1 VHLAFDIFQGIGIAA
16 ALGIRP
22 YLPSLA
28 VGGLAA
34 AGVEIHFTHTQY
46 HFLQAI
52 PFLLVMVV
60 GTVLLAIMESRS
72 RLDGRFRTPVLAA
85 FSMVLGA
92 MFFAGSLARG
102 GYSPAPGF
110 LGGLLCAGVGLA
122 ASRPFLARLRTRLDA
137 QSASVGVPVIA
148 EGSALVIAVLS
159 VLAPPLGLVALVALL
174 WLLWSG
180 SGREETKYAGL
191 RILR

>member
-22 YLPSLA
+22 CLPSLA
-28 VGGLAA
+28 VGLLAA

-46 HFLQAI
+46 HFLQAA
-52 PFLLVMVV
+52 PFLVVMLV
-60 GTVLLAIMESRS
+60 GALLLAILESRAS
-72 RLDGRFRTPVLAA
+72 LDGRFRTPVLAA
-85 FSMVLGA
+85 LSLVLGA

-110 LGGLLCAGVGLA
+110 IAGLLCAGVGLA
-122 ASRPFLARLRTRLDA
+122 ASRPFLARLRSRLDP
-137 QSASVGVPVIA
+137 QSAGVGIPVIA
-148 EGSALVIAVLS
+148 EGGALATAVLS

-180 SGREETKYAGL
+180 RGREDQKYAGL

>member
-1 VHLAFDIFQGIGIAA
+1 VHLAFDIFQGIGISA

-34 AGVEIHFTHTQY
+34 GGVEIHFTHTQY
-46 HFLQAI
+46 HFLQAV
-52 PFLLVMVV
+52 PFLVVMVV
-60 GTVLLAIMESRS
+60 AAVLLGILESRS
-72 RLDGRFRTPVLAA
+72 TLDGRFRAPVLAA

-110 LGGLLCAGVGLA
+110 IGGLICAGVGLG
-122 ASRPFLARLRTRLDA
+122 ASRPFLARLRSRLDT
-137 QSASVGVPVIA
+137 QSAGVGVPVIA
-148 EGSALVIAVLS
+148 EGSALLVAVLS
-159 VLAPPLGLVALVALL
+159 VLAPPLGLVALLGLL
-174 WLLWSG
+174 WLLL
-180 SGREETKYAGL
+180 SGRGREDTKYAGL

>member
-28 VGGLAA
+28 VGALAA
-34 AGVEIHFTHTQY
+34 GDVEIHFTHTQY

-52 PFLLVMVV
+52 PFLVAMAVAAVV
-60 GTVLLAIMESRS
+60 LGILESR
-72 RLDGRFRTPVLAA
+72 RTLDGRVGTPVLAA

-92 MFFAGSLARG
+92 CFFAGSLARAG
-102 GYSPAPGF
+102 HSPAPGF
-110 LGGLLCAGVGLA
+110 LAGLVCAGIGLA
-122 ASRPFLARLRTRLDA
+122 ASRPFLARLRSRLDA
-137 QSASVGVPVIA
+137 QSAGVGVPVIA
-148 EGSALVIAVLS
+148 EGSALVTAILS
-159 VLAPPLGLVALVALL
+159 VLAPPLGLVALLALI

-180 SGREETKYAGL
+180 RGREDTKYAGL

>member
-1 VHLAFDIFQGIGIAA
+1 VHLAFDIFQGIGIAL

-28 VGGLAA
+28 VGALAA

-46 HFLQAI
+46 HFLQAA
-52 PFLLVMVV
+52 PFLLVMVAA
-60 GTVLLAIMESRS
+60 TVLLAIMESRS
-72 RLDGRFRTPVLAA
+72 TLDGRFRTPVLAA
-85 FSMVLGA
+85 
-92 MFFAGSLARG
+92 LARG

-110 LGGLLCAGVGLA
+110 LGGLICAGIGLA

-148 EGSALVIAVLS
+148 EGSALVIAILS
-159 VLAPPLGLVALVALL
+159 VLAPPLGLLALVALL
-174 WLLWSG
+174 WLVWSG
-180 SGREETKYAGL
+180 RGREETKYAGL